1 MTRVRHPEPRGG
13 FGPDCRRRGRN
24 HGRSSQGF
32 VEYKVIPASTFNNL
46 QLLKGSRC
54 CWWKQV
60 FHDKMLFFFYI
71 ITNNNLEK
79 NTAQTLF
86 FFFYRD
92 NNYAQPRAR
101 VMTPN
106 NVSKRTGTLAQCLLM
121 NERALI
127 EKLPPERVLATADT
141 TCAPRPRFSA
151 VRLGR
156 SDRRVCACNDAA
168 AAAPDQTDASLL
180 CDLRPDSSALLYR
193 KTRIAKL
200 CLSRVFAQQQVSREQ
215 TMLSSAPPASTD
227 KEM

>member
-1 MTRVRHPEPRGG
+1 
-13 FGPDCRRRGRN
+13 
-24 HGRSSQGF
+24 
-32 VEYKVIPASTFNNL
+32 
-46 QLLKGSRC
+46 
-54 CWWKQV
+54 
-60 FHDKMLFFFYI
+60 
-71 ITNNNLEK
+71 
-79 NTAQTLF
+79 
-86 FFFYRD
+86 
-92 NNYAQPRAR
+92 
-101 VMTPN
+101 MTPN

-151 VRLGR
+151 ARLGR

-193 KTRIAKL
+193 KTRIAKR

-215 TMLSSAPPASTD
+215 TMLLVSAQFGPAGINRYRNVGLFRNIQLESRIVV
-227 KEM
+227 